1 MSSITSKQSRLKI
14 RLTESQFKRLL
25 TIFFACFLTMK
36 NFALE
41 KSGLF
46 FFFKSDLGWRQPR
59 VLHSTTYWFFYCLQI
74 QKKSSVN
81 IKRV

>member
-14 RLTESQFKRLL
+14 RLTESQFMRLL

-46 FFFKSDLGWRQPR
+46 FFLNQTWAGDNLEYYILLPIGFFIAYKSKRNR
-59 VLHSTTYWFFYCLQI
+59 VSI
-74 QKKSSVN
+74 
-81 IKRV
+81 